1 MKSYRS
7 SRLYVVLVCGSRDW
21 DDYETIRDRL
31 SRLPA
36 DTEIIEGG
44 QHGADLMAKSAA
56 ESLGLEYIEYGAAWK
71 GSLKR
76 GAGFA
81 RNIKML
87 DREQPDLV
95 IAFQLKRSRGTQHT
109 IDEARKRGIEVEVH
123 PQ

>member
-1 MKSYRS
+1 MK
-7 SRLYVVLVCGSRDW
+7 VLVCGSRDW
-21 DDYETIRDRL
+21 EDYTAIRERL
-31 SRLPA
+31 AKLPVGS
-36 DTEIIEGG
+36 EIIEGG
-44 QHGADLMAKSAA
+44 ARGADLMAKSAA

-95 IAFQLKRSRGTQHT
+95 IAFQRKRSRGTQHT